1 MVKLRKTIFVLV
13 ENVCLL
19 GVIMGLNLA
28 FHLIVVEFA
37 METAPNALK

>member
-1 MVKLRKTIFVLV
+1 
-13 ENVCLL
+13 
-19 GVIMGLNLA
+19 VIMGLNLA